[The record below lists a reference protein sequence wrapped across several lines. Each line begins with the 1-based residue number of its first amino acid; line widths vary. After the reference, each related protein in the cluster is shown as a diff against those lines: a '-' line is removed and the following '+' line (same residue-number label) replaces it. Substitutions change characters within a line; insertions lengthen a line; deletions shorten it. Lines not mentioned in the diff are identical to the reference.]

1 MNRGMGIWILLI
13 VLTTSSFSNNELFP
27 QEQSIDV
34 FSEKRLILIIDF
46 AFFSCSLCTQ
56 SLTDFNNIINAFKLE
71 DSLIGVMVYRETDDE
86 VNAERRIKIIETK
99 LRGFIKGNDIRYPIF
114 LDKKGIFKSLSQ
126 DEASLILLDIEKK
139 TVKKYTFPLTKGQID
154 DIFFTD
160 NRKEKEIS
168 HQKRISIM
176 HKKAKNG
183 KLIPGFI

>member
-27 QEQSIDV
+27 QEQNIDV

-99 LRGFIKGNDIRYPIF
+99 LRGFIKGNDIRYPII

-168 HQKRISIM
+168 HKKRISIVQ
-176 HKKAKNG
+176 KKG
-183 KLIPGFI
+183 